1 MVNNSCFYRKY
12 VFAEDSPK
20 NRATA
25 LIINKAIQQPF
36 FTEMRTNQQL
46 GYIVWSYLRNLDE
59 TIYLNFLIQSGE
71 YSADELNKRANSFIA
86 GASEL
91 LSSMDEDTYQK
102 LIESSIE
109 EIEKRPMSISER
121 ASKLRSLIFEHDVD
135 YERDKKTI
143 ESLKQLTK
151 TEVVEK
157 LEIVTSEKSRKMLNI
172 LAFAENHKN
181 QTGYQSSFSDL
192 RQWKSGRVF
201 D

>member
-1 MVNNSCFYRKY
+1 
-12 VFAEDSPK
+12 
-20 NRATA
+20 
-25 LIINKAIQQPF
+25 
-36 FTEMRTNQQL
+36 
-46 GYIVWSYLRNLDE
+46 
-59 TIYLNFLIQSGE
+59 
-71 YSADELNKRANSFIA
+71 
-86 GASEL
+86 
-91 LSSMDEDTYQK
+91 
-102 LIESSIE
+102 
-109 EIEKRPMSISER
+109 MSISER

-151 TEVVEK
+151 ADVVKK

-181 QTGYQSSFSDL
+181 QTDYQSSFSDL

>member
-1 MVNNSCFYRKY
+1 
-12 VFAEDSPK
+12 
-20 NRATA
+20 
-25 LIINKAIQQPF
+25 
-36 FTEMRTNQQL
+36 
-46 GYIVWSYLRNLDE
+46 
-59 TIYLNFLIQSGE
+59 
-71 YSADELNKRANSFIA
+71 
-86 GASEL
+86 
-91 LSSMDEDTYQK
+91 
-102 LIESSIE
+102 
-109 EIEKRPMSISER
+109 MSISER